1 MGWLDGV
8 ELHVFEGP
16 NEYLYGEETAMLEAI
31 DGRPPF
37 PRIAPPYRRGV
48 HDVVDRAV
56 GVDSPSTSAALVE
69 LAGPSRDAVGSPALV
84 NNVETLANVPTI
96 MVEGPAWFRSVGTR
110 ESPGSL
116 VCTVTGATRR
126 HGVGEVPMG
135 TPLQEVLRLIGE
147 GPNPGRVIKA
157 VMGGAATP
165 LLTAD
170 HLDTPVSIEGMQRVG
185 GRLGCAGFIVFDDR
199 SDMAAVAEGVAR
211 FLSIE
216 SCGLCV
222 PCKEDGMALAE
233 LFGRVRRSQAND
245 RDLVA
250 IKDRLRTVTN
260 GARCDLATQYQ
271 LVLQSVLDDFAD
283 EIDAHVHG
291 NRPLPL
297 RSSLPPSSILM
308 GPSRYSMSPI
318 FASSRTGLS
327 TPIGPE
333 SLRLTDSRTSDVHTW
348 SERPHDRP
356 STIEVRSRR
365 QSYHGN
371 EGLPPALGARRL

>member
-1 MGWLDGV
+1 
-8 ELHVFEGP
+8 
-16 NEYLYGEETAMLEAI
+16 
-31 DGRPPF
+31 
-37 PRIAPPYRRGV
+37 V
-48 HDVVDRAV
+48 HEVVDRAV
-56 GVDSPSTSAALVE
+56 GVDSPNTSAALVE

-84 NNVETLANVPTI
+84 NNVETLANVPGI
-96 MVEGPAWFRSVGTR
+96 LVEGPAWFRSVGTR

-135 TPLQEVLRLIGE
+135 TPLRSVLRLIGE
-147 GPNPGRVIKA
+147 GPNPGRVVKA

-170 HLDTPVSIEGMQRVG
+170 QLDTPVSIEGMQRVG

-233 LFGRVRRSQAND
+233 LFGRVRRSQADD

-291 NRPLPL
+291 SAAAAAAELIASIVDLDGSVAILDESHL
-297 RSSLPPSSILM
+297 RKQPDWTFDAHWS
-308 GPSRYSMSPI
+308 GRSP
-318 FASSRTGLS
+318 ADRLS
-327 TPIGPE
+327 NIG
-333 SLRLTDSRTSDVHTW
+333 
-348 SERPHDRP
+348 
-356 STIEVRSRR
+356 RSRVV
-365 QSYHGN
+365 
-371 EGLPPALGARRL
+371 